1 MALPTLRR
9 LAFVPLLLT
18 AVAAAQA
25 QDCAPAK
32 LLATVPMQDAE
43 PDSNIRTVP
52 VTLNGATHQMILDT
66 GGAITQLS
74 RATIEELNLPHYSS
88 SAAVYDIN
96 GRVSRRFA
104 LVKDLGF
111 GDLHRNDAALMLWPD
126 PIRPYAGE
134 LAQDLLQSY
143 DVDVDFAAG
152 QLKMYAKG
160 GAKNGYCPGPT
171 GWTPSARAEMR
182 NKGWHL
188 HIPVTLDGRT
198 YDGIFDTGSRHTIMR
213 LPAAKRDFGL
223 YPDSP
228 GMTLYPA
235 INGDPFLNGHLHT
248 FGKLSF
254 GGITF
259 DAPEVLIVPDV
270 MNRNADRSKIAD
282 NPTHHHNENL
292 ILPEL
297 SLGMDVL
304 KHLHLFLSFGEQALY
319 VAPAAVSDKLSGAP
333 AHISTVKP

>member
-1 MALPTLRR
+1 MTLRR
-9 LAFVPLLLT
+9 FALATFFLT
-18 AVAAAQA
+18 ASAPAQA

-32 LLATVPMQDAE
+32 LLATVQMRDAE

-52 VTLNGATHQMILDT
+52 VTLNGVTHHMILDT
-66 GGAITQLS
+66 GGAVTQIS
-74 RATIEELNLPHYSS
+74 RDTIDELALPHYSS

-96 GRVSRRFA
+96 GRVSRRYA

-111 GDLHRNDAALMLWPD
+111 GDLHRNDAALMVWPD

-143 DVDVDFAAG
+143 DLDVDFATG
-152 QLKMYAKG
+152 QLRMYAKG
-160 GAKNGYCPGPT
+160 HCPGPI
-171 GWTPSARAEMR
+171 GWTASARAEMR

-235 INGDPFLNGHLHT
+235 INGDPFLDGHLHT

-254 GGITF
+254 AGMTF

-319 VAPAAVSDKLSGAP
+319 VAPAAVSDTVSGVP
-333 AHISTVKP
+333 GRISIAEP